1 MPDTV
6 TTKEEFMR
14 KPLGSSIFVGGA
26 AACAIALSTP
36 AAFAAGFTVT
46 NDNADGSFSVGLKSG
61 TTVTFKD
68 VNTNQTFT
76 CTASTIN
83 GSAPAGTDRSNPV
96 ATITGGSFTG
106 CTGPLSSKG
115 SATISAG
122 GLNAVSYDSATDTVS
137 GNISG
142 ISAALTINSI
152 LGACNA
158 TVTGSVG
165 NNNQDT
171 YANGTGTLTLT
182 PDPATQTLKIAST
195 SGICAGLINANDLVT
210 FQATYVV
217 TSPTP
222 PLTVRPS

>member
-1 MPDTV
+1 
-6 TTKEEFMR
+6 MR
-14 KPLGSSIFVGGA
+14 KLLSSSLFVGGA
-26 AACAIALSTP
+26 AAAALALSSP
-36 AAFAAGFTVT
+36 AAFAAGWTVT
-46 NDNADGSFSVGLKSG
+46 NGNASGAFTVGLKSG

-76 CTASTIN
+76 CSASTIN
-83 GSAPAGTDRSNPV
+83 GSAPAGTGRSNPV
-96 ATITGGSFTG
+96 ASITSGSFTG
-106 CTGPLSSKG
+106 CTGPLSSTG
-115 SATISAG
+115 SATISSG
-122 GLNAVSYDSATDTVS
+122 GLNAVTYNSSTDTVS

-142 ISAALTINSI
+142 ISAALTIKSI
-152 LGACNA
+152 LGTCNA

-195 SGICAGLINANDLVT
+195 SGVCAGLLNANDLVT

-217 TSPTP
+217 SSPTP
-222 PLTVRPS
+222 PLTVRPT